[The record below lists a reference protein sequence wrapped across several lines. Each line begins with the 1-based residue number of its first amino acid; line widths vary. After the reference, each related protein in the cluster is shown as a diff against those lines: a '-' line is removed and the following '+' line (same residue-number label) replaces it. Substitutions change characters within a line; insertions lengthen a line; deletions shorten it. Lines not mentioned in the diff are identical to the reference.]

1 MGPQDA
7 ATPNALLD
15 ATEQV
20 LREEGYAAAT
30 SRRIAEVAGLKQ
42 QLVYYYFHTMD
53 ELLLACFQR
62 RTERALAKLEDQVNS
77 DKPVQAIWADL
88 TSRIDARLNFEFV
101 ALANR
106 HEGIR
111 AEVAR
116 FVKASRQAYA
126 SAIARQFERDGVDSG
141 PVTPAAAAFLMYC
154 VSLILGREAATGI
167 DEGHDDVR
175 ALMDWALAR
184 IP

>member
-62 RTERALAKLEDQVNS
+62 RTGRALAKLEDQVNS